1 MTKKNEVA
9 EAGSREVAVFDI
21 AMMEQDAGQGMDNMG
36 TEDLALP
43 FLKVLSGND
52 PVLDENETARKG
64 DIYNTVTGLAYK
76 GKEGVRVVPCAY
88 QRRFIQWAPR
98 GSGSGAPTAIYEPG
112 QARPKTERSADDNK
126 EYVVDGSGDEDNMCK
141 WGCIDVDQY
150 PLDHRMLVDKIRKLK
165 LPLVV
170 CRSKSGGAHCFLFS
184 TEWVSAKDMQRSLQ
198 QMSAA
203 LGCGESEI
211 FPKQIKLHLD
221 RGDVGNFLNLPYY
234 DHENGLRYVILDDGT
249 SGTLDE
255 FIELHTKYAQTPEE
269 VVKLQIVDSGATD
282 LMKDGPPCLQ
292 ILCKQRISEGGRNN
306 GLFNIGVYL
315 RKAYPDSWE
324 SEILRFNMEYLSPPL
339 PLPEVNIVA
348 KQLDR
353 KEYAYKCS
361 DAPINS
367 YCNKEL
373 CRTRKFGI
381 GAAVAGATVANLR
394 KYNSTPPVWFMD
406 VNGEPLELDTEA
418 LMSQPMFQK
427 ACMEQLNF
435 MPRSTAKQQWESRI
449 STLMTEMRD
458 NESAIMEVSVDASI
472 SGQFYD
478 YLEEFC
484 SHLQQAQ
491 DKEEILLRRPW
502 TDEEEEVTYFRLKD
516 FESYLKKNKF
526 FEYKSHRIAQR
537 LRDINGD
544 SMVLKIKGRSV
555 RVWKIPAFENSDVD
569 LKTPSFGGQE
579 APF

>member
-1 MTKKNEVA
+1 MSVDKFMTIFDGLKEAHGYFKIEKTGANGKAQGKAGVLREPRTKKLWENHLL
-9 EAGSREVAVFDI
+9 G
-21 AMMEQDAGQGMDNMG
+21 
-36 TEDLALP
+36 
-43 FLKVLSGND
+43 SGNGLGII
-52 PVLDENETARKG
+52 PINEN
-64 DIYNTVTGLAYK
+64 NQCV
-76 GKEGVRVVPCAY
+76 
-88 QRRFIQWAPR
+88 
-98 GSGSGAPTAIYEPG
+98 
-112 QARPKTERSADDNK
+112 
-126 EYVVDGSGDEDNMCK
+126 
-141 WGCIDVDQY
+141 WGCIDVDVY
-150 PLDHRMLVDKIRKLK
+150 PLDHKHLVEKVRKLK

-170 CRSKSGGAHCFLFS
+170 CRSKSGGAHCFLFAK
-184 TEWVSAKDMQRSLQ
+184 EWVSAKDMQKTLQ
-198 QMSAA
+198 HMSSA
-203 LGCGESEI
+203 LGYGESEI

-234 DHENGLRYVILDDGT
+234 DHENGLRYAFLDDGT
-249 SGTLDE
+249 SADLNE
-255 FIELHTKYAQTPEE
+255 FYELYEKYAQTPEE
-269 VVKLQIVDSGATD
+269 IVKLQVTDSGENDIIA
-282 LMKDGPPCLQ
+282 KDGPPCLQ

-315 RKAYPDSWE
+315 RKAFPDSWE
-324 SEILRFNMEYLSPPL
+324 SEILRYNMEYVSPPL
-339 PLPEVNIVA
+339 PLSEVNIVA
-348 KQLDR
+348 KQLER
-353 KEYAYKCS
+353 KEYAYKCN

-381 GAAVAGATVANLR
+381 GAAVAGATIANLR

-418 LMSQPMFQK
+418 LMSQPLFQK

-435 MPRSTAKQQWESRI
+435 MPRPVAKQQWESRI
-449 STLMTEMRD
+449 STLLTEMRD
-458 NESAIMEVSVDASI
+458 NESAIMEVAVDASI

-484 SHLQQAQ
+484 RHLQQAQ

-526 FEYKSHRIAQR
+526 FEYKSHKIAQR

-555 RVWKIPAFENSDVD
+555 RVWKIPAFENAEVD
-569 LKTPSFGGQE
+569 LKTPAFGNQEE

>member
-1 MTKKNEVA
+1 MAIFDGLKEAHGYFKIEKTAANGKAQGKAGVTREPRTKKLWENH
-9 EAGSREVAVFDI
+9 
-21 AMMEQDAGQGMDNMG
+21 
-36 TEDLALP
+36 
-43 FLKVLSGND
+43 LSG
-52 PVLDENETARKG
+52 KG
-64 DIYNTVTGLAYK
+64 NGL
-76 GKEGVRVVPCAY
+76 GIIP
-88 QRRFIQWAPR
+88 I
-98 GSGSGAPTAIYEPG
+98 
-112 QARPKTERSADDNK
+112 N
-126 EYVVDGSGDEDNMCK
+126 EDNMCK

-150 PLDHRMLVDKIRKLK
+150 PLDHKLLVQKIRKLK

-184 TEWVSAKDMQRSLQ
+184 KEWVEAKDMQKALQ
-198 QMSAA
+198 HMSAA
-203 LGCGESEI
+203 LGYGESEI
-211 FPKQIKLHLD
+211 FPKQVKLHLD

-234 DHENGLRYVILDDGT
+234 DHENGLRYAFLDDGT
-249 SGTLDE
+249 SADLNE
-255 FIELHTKYAQTPEE
+255 FIELYEKYAQTPEE
-269 VVKLQIVDSGATD
+269 VVKLQIVDSGETD

-324 SEILRFNMEYLSPPL
+324 SEILRYNMEFLSPPL

-353 KEYAYKCS
+353 KDYAYKCS
-361 DAPINS
+361 DAPIS
-367 YCNKEL
+367 AHCNKEL

-381 GAAVAGATVANLR
+381 GAAVAGATIANLR

-406 VNGEPLELDTEA
+406 VNGEPLELDTDA

-427 ACMEQLNF
+427 SCMEQLNF
-435 MPRSTAKQQWESRI
+435 MPRSVQKAQWESRI

-458 NESAIMEVSVDASI
+458 NESAIIEVAQDASI
-472 SGQFYD
+472 SGQFYE

-526 FEYKSHRIAQR
+526 FEYKSHKIAQR

-544 SMVLKIKGRSV
+544 SMVLKIKGRAV
-555 RVWKIPAFENSDVD
+555 RVWKIPAFDSADVE
-569 LKTPSFGGQE
+569 LKTPSFGNQEE